1 MRPLDHCT
9 SLKLKF
15 LFIQCLG
22 QIISQL
28 KGILREE
35 VSSNGNGASNINGA
49 TAINGAN
56 SISGASM
63 SQQPQQQTQPN
74 SNSASPAASSAAAA
88 AASSAAAA
96 ASSVAGVVE
105 DAAHL
110 RQMADNVL
118 LLNDFFSAETP
129 RQVSTS
135 HVFCA
140 AVETNLNPLVQKIK
154 ERLKMFGYEVSVFI

>member
-63 SQQPQQQTQPN
+63 SQQLQQQTQPN
-74 SNSASPAASSAAAA
+74 STPASPAASS

-96 ASSVAGVVE
+96 ASAAVGVVE

>member
-63 SQQPQQQTQPN
+63 SQQLQQQTQPN
-74 SNSASPAASSAAAA
+74 STPASAAASSAASSAAAA
-88 AASSAAAA
+88 AAAA
-96 ASSVAGVVE
+96 VGVVE

-140 AVETNLNPLVQKIK
+140 AVETNSNPLVQKIK